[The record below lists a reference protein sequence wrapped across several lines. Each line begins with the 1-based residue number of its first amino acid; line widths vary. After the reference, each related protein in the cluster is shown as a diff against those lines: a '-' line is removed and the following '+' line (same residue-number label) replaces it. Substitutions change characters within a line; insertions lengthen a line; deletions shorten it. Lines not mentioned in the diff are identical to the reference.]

1 MQWDAAD
8 ELDIL
13 MIRQNL
19 AKIQKAMLP
28 SSKGAVSISDI
39 VILDDNLTE
48 DYSLDRV
55 KSPMRDIAKGS
66 PFRQMLCFLALCKS
80 GHAVFKINLK
90 EYELGPGGIMVC
102 YPGMIVES
110 IKISSDCKGA
120 MVAFAHE
127 VFFPDST
134 APCIKT
140 LRRYMLS
147 PLVLQLDEKRS
158 GMLFTSYNLLKSTLQ
173 KPDYDYKKDTIQG
186 YFVGNIGAFERICS
200 MMGHTNA
207 LTAPYEDPEAYQAY
221 IDGYTEYRLEQ
232 FEFIKKYYDVD
243 FLMMHDDWGNQNG
256 MFMSPDMWRQF
267 YKESERRLAARAH
280 ELGMKY
286 MHHSC
291 GYITPIVGDLVEIG
305 VDSWHAV
312 QPMNDLK
319 MLKETYG
326 DKLIFA
332 GCVDAQVTDVPGV
345 TEDVVR
351 AEVRR
356 VIDTLGKGGGLMVS
370 SSVMFS
376 IIPKVD
382 GIIDDEGKK
391 YGQYSTLKFA

>member
-1 MQWDAAD
+1 MLTERENMEICWNHEQPEWVPMINTAAQMIISPEIND
-8 ELDIL
+8 RPLFMSGKDDFGLEWEVDPNHPELMSHVKPGSIFTDISDWEDFIKFPSCKDKNWEAAAMRTKAMWQKKDIL
-13 MIRQNL
+13 
-19 AKIQKAMLP
+19 
-28 SSKGAVSISDI
+28 
-39 VILDDNLTE
+39 
-48 DYSLDRV
+48 
-55 KSPMRDIAKGS
+55 
-66 PFRQMLCFLALCKS
+66 
-80 GHAVFKINLK
+80 
-90 EYELGPGGIMVC
+90 
-102 YPGMIVES
+102 
-110 IKISSDCKGA
+110 
-120 MVAFAHE
+120 
-127 VFFPDST
+127 
-134 APCIKT
+134 
-140 LRRYMLS
+140 
-147 PLVLQLDEKRS
+147 
-158 GMLFTSYNLLKSTLQ
+158 
-173 KPDYDYKKDTIQG
+173 QG

-221 IDGYTEYRLEQ
+221 IDSYTEYRLEQ

-256 MFMSPDMWRQF
+256 MFMSPEMWRQF